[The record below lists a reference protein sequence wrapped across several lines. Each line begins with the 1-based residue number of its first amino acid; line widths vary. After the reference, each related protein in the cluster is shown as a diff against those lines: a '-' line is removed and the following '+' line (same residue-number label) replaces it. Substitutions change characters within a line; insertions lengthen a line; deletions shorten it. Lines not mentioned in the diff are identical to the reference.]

1 MPARRR
7 SRVRRSREQVAAD
20 ERARTLAGALGRSV
34 RDARHRKNRTQRAV
48 AGAAAVAQSTVSEL
62 ERGRGSCV
70 SLRVW
75 CRVARAAGTDLRA
88 YLEAT
93 SAADGP
99 RDAVHLRHQEL
110 IVRTAAHGGW
120 MALPEAPIDAD
131 RSRSRAAD
139 VLLRRGQEHALIDVW
154 DWFDD
159 VGAAFRAWDRRISRV
174 GAITISRAPVSD
186 EQPPRVCGCWVVRST
201 LRNRRLVADHGALF
215 AARFPG
221 SGSAWLAALSTSR
234 SMPADPAILWVAV
247 RGDRLWAVRPSLRQ
261 RKPR

>member
-20 ERARTLAGALGRSV
+20 ERARVLAGTLGRSL
-34 RDARHRKNRTQRAV
+34 RDARHRAKRTQLAI
-48 AGAAAVAQSTVSEL
+48 ADAAAVAQSTVSEL

-75 CRVARAAGTDLRA
+75 CRVARAVGTDLRA
-88 YLEAT
+88 YAEGA

-99 RDAVHLRHQEL
+99 RDAIHLRHQEL
-110 IVRTAAHGGW
+110 IVRTAAGGGW
-120 MALPEAPIDAD
+120 VALPEAPIDAD

-174 GAITISRAPVSD
+174 AAVAIGRTPVGH

-201 LRNRRLVADHGALF
+201 LRNRHLVADHGALF

-234 SMPADPAILWVAV
+234 PMPADPAILWVAV
-247 RGDRLWAVRPSLRQ
+247 RGDRLWAARPSVRH